1 MSGLEYFVVE
11 SPEATGKAYYERIAE
26 VVLQDLN
33 LLQVVEKLHIYVDPR
48 IPIFVA
54 VGITRQLPAQVR
66 IRDFASVIPLEGRV
80 TLSIGEET
88 YLAPLL
94 SLLWDRYGKAQV
106 DQPDRFTV
114 VVTAPGVTAQEI
126 EETVVLDPT
135 ESLYK
140 DLIYALICIQP
151 EGFKVRKQ
159 TYGDGRFYFVAS
171 EDTLPEDVVQT
182 LVAEKFRLIGVS
194 P

>member
-11 SPEATGKAYYERIAE
+11 SPEATGKAYYERISGD
-26 VVLQDLN
+26 VLQDLN
-33 LLQVVEKLHIYVDPR
+33 LLQVVEKLHIYVDPK

-54 VGITRQLPAQVR
+54 VGVTRKLPSQVR
-66 IRDFASVIPLEGRV
+66 VRDFAAVVPLESRI
-80 TLSIGEET
+80 TLSIGDET

-94 SLLWDRYGKAQV
+94 TLLWDRYGKAYV

-126 EETVVLDPT
+126 EDTVVLDPT
-135 ESLYK
+135 GSLYR
-140 DLIYALICIQP
+140 DLIYALVCIQP

-159 TYGDGRFYFVAS
+159 SYGDGRFFFVAS

-182 LVAEKFRLIGVS
+182 LVAEKFRLIGVGT
-194 P
+194 

>member
-11 SPEATGKAYYERIAE
+11 SPEATGKAYYERIAGD
-26 VVLQDLN
+26 VLQDLN
-33 LLQVVEKLHIYVDPR
+33 LLQVVEKLHIYVDPK

-54 VGITRQLPAQVR
+54 VGVTRKLPSQVR
-66 IRDFASVIPLEGRV
+66 VRDFAAVVPLESRI
-80 TLSIGEET
+80 TLSIGDET

-94 SLLWDRYGKAQV
+94 TLLWDRYGKAHV

-126 EETVVLDPT
+126 EDTVVLDPT
-135 ESLYK
+135 GSLYR
-140 DLIYALICIQP
+140 DLIYALVCIQP

-159 TYGDGRFYFVAS
+159 SYGDGRFFFVAS

-182 LVAEKFRLIGVS
+182 LVAEKFRLIGVGT
-194 P
+194 

>member
-11 SPEATGKAYYERIAE
+11 SPEATGRAYYERIAGD
-26 VVLQDLN
+26 VLQDLN
-33 LLQVVEKLHIYVDPR
+33 LLQVVEKLHIYVDPKV
-48 IPIFVA
+48 PIFVA
-54 VGITRQLPAQVR
+54 VGVTRKLPSQVR
-66 IRDFASVIPLEGRV
+66 IRDFASVVPLEGRI
-80 TLSIGEET
+80 TLSIGDET

-94 SLLWDRYGKAQV
+94 TLLWERYGKAQV

-114 VVTAPGVTAQEI
+114 VVTAPNVTAQEI
-126 EETVVLDPT
+126 EDLVVTDPT
-135 ESLYK
+135 GSLYR
-140 DLIYALICIQP
+140 DLMYALICIQP

-159 TYGDGRFYFVAS
+159 SYGGGRFFFVAS

-182 LVAEKFRLIGVS
+182 LVADRFRQMGVE

>member
-11 SPEATGKAYYERIAE
+11 SPEATGKAYYERIAGD
-26 VVLQDLN
+26 VLQDLN
-33 LLQVVEKLHIYVDPR
+33 LLQVVEKLHILVDPKV
-48 IPIFVA
+48 PIFVA
-54 VGITRQLPAQVR
+54 VGVTRKLPSQVR
-66 IRDFASVIPLEGRV
+66 VRDFAAVVPLESRI
-80 TLSIGEET
+80 TLSIGDET

-94 SLLWDRYGKAQV
+94 TLLWDRYGKAQV

-114 VVTAPGVTAQEI
+114 VITAPGVTAQEI
-126 EETVVLDPT
+126 EDLVVTDPT
-135 ESLYK
+135 GSLYR
-140 DLIYALICIQP
+140 DLMYALICIQP

-159 TYGDGRFYFVAS
+159 SYGDGRFFFVAS

-182 LVAEKFRLIGVS
+182 LVAEKFRLMGVE

>member
-11 SPEATGKAYYERIAE
+11 SPEATGKAYYERIAGD
-26 VVLQDLN
+26 VLQDLN
-33 LLQVVEKLHIYVDPR
+33 LLRVVEKLHIYVDPKV
-48 IPIFVA
+48 PIFVA
-54 VGITRQLPAQVR
+54 VGVTRKLPSQVR
-66 IRDFASVIPLEGRV
+66 VRDFAAVVPLESRI
-80 TLSIGEET
+80 TLSIGDET

-94 SLLWDRYGKAQV
+94 TLLWDRYGKAEV

-126 EETVVLDPT
+126 EDLVVLDPT
-135 ESLYK
+135 GSLYR
-140 DLIYALICIQP
+140 DLMYALICIQP

-159 TYGDGRFYFVAS
+159 SYGDGRFFFVAS

-182 LVAEKFRLIGVS
+182 IVAEKFRLIGVEL
-194 P
+194 

>member
-11 SPEATGKAYYERIAE
+11 SPEPVGKAYYERIAGD
-26 VVLQDLN
+26 VLQDLN
-33 LLQVVEKLHIYVDPR
+33 LLQVVEKLHILVDPKV
-48 IPIFVA
+48 PIFVA
-54 VGITRQLPAQVR
+54 VGVTRKLPSQVR
-66 IRDFASVIPLEGRV
+66 VRDFASVVPLESRI
-80 TLSIGEET
+80 TLSIGDET

-94 SLLWDRYGKAQV
+94 TLLWDRYGKAQV

-114 VVTAPGVTAQEI
+114 VVTAPNVTAQEI
-126 EETVVLDPT
+126 EDLVVTDPT
-135 ESLYK
+135 GSLYR
-140 DLIYALICIQP
+140 DLMYALICIQP

-159 TYGDGRFYFVAS
+159 SYGDGRFFFVAS

-182 LVAEKFRLIGVS
+182 LVAEKFRQMGVE

>member
-11 SPEATGKAYYERIAE
+11 SPEATGKAYYERIAGD
-26 VVLQDLN
+26 VLQDLN
-33 LLQVVEKLHIYVDPR
+33 LLQVVEKLQIYVDPK

-54 VGITRQLPAQVR
+54 VGVTRKLPSQVR
-66 IRDFASVIPLEGRV
+66 VRDFAAVVPLESRI
-80 TLSIGEET
+80 TLSIGDET

-94 SLLWDRYGKAQV
+94 TLLWDRYGKAYV

-126 EETVVLDPT
+126 EDTVVLDPT
-135 ESLYK
+135 GSLYR
-140 DLIYALICIQP
+140 DLIYALVCIQP

-159 TYGDGRFYFVAS
+159 SYGDGRFFFVAS

-182 LVAEKFRLIGVS
+182 LVAEKFRLIGVGT
-194 P
+194 